1 MRILSYK
8 IKYGADGSIKHTH
21 APLDLT
27 AKETYRT
34 LDGGLGLGTR
44 VTGIPGGIRFTVSLR
59 ADTPMPLHTFRIA
72 LEHKCSPDDKIFL
85 NGYQSWSLSREISAF
100 ERAPG
105 LNPLFT
111 PFIRLFRLKYYGDY
125 SFAKYRSG
133 RGQFHGY
140 TYTYIRTP
148 DNAISLAGSLTEHAG
163 YTVFQYNTRKDRLE
177 IAKDCEGM
185 TLEGDTVLMD
195 IVLLDGALPETFD
208 RYLNMTKPHRDMP
221 PAQTGWTSWYYLYE
235 KIDEKIILDNL
246 REFAKRKTPIDIFQI
261 DDGYQK
267 AVGDWLETNEKFPR
281 GMKPVADEIRKA
293 GYRAGLWLAPF
304 IAEEKS
310 AIMREHPEWLKTDSR
325 GERVL
330 AGYNPFNWSGN
341 FYALDLCNPDAR
353 EYLRNVFDTVLNK
366 WGFGMVKLD
375 FLYAAALVPSCGR
388 SRGQLMTECME
399 FIRECAGESWV
410 LGCGMP
416 LGPGFGQADFC
427 RIGSDVALSWQG
439 EHYKILGIQTK
450 ITLEHFRFRER
461 VSIYNSL
468 MSTIGRQALNG
479 RAFMNDPDVF
489 ILRTPYQWLTPDEK
503 NTLFLLNQIFG
514 GLVFTSDNIG
524 EYDAEQLALYMRQF
538 PFREKQ
544 IDSCV
549 MDGGL
554 LRAEF
559 RIEKLEYAVLANM
572 GDSPRG
578 VSLDGH
584 YAGGAELYNNPVFTL
599 APHETR
605 VFLRIPRG
613 DYAVIGSGCHIFPGS
628 EIESVQVTPRGV
640 TLSRTP
646 SNTAAGV
653 VLLRAPA
660 GKKSLRVNGIEYPVE
675 VSQCGGVVRVSIKP
689 A

>member
-1 MRILSYK
+1 MRILSYE
-8 IKYGADGSIKHTH
+8 IRYGANGAAKRTH

-27 AKETYRT
+27 AKETFQT
-34 LDGGLGLGTR
+34 LGGGLGLATR
-44 VTGIPGGIRFTVSLR
+44 VTGIPGGIRFTLTLR
-59 ADTPMPLHTFRIA
+59 ADTPIPLHQFGIT
-72 LEHKCSPDDKIFL
+72 LEHHFSPDDKIFL
-85 NGYQSWSLSREISAF
+85 NGYQSWSLSREVGAF
-100 ERAPG
+100 ERAGG
-105 LNPLFT
+105 LNPLFA
-111 PFIRLFRLKYYGDY
+111 PFTRLFRLKYYGDY
-125 SFAKYRSG
+125 FFAKYKNG
-133 RGQFHGY
+133 RGQFHSY

-148 DNAISLAGSLTEHAG
+148 GGAVSLAGSLSERAG
-163 YTVFQYNTRKDRLE
+163 YTVFRFDTRRGRLE
-177 IAKDCEGM
+177 IVKDCEGM
-185 TLEGDTVLMD
+185 TLEGETVLVD
-195 IVLLDGALPETFD
+195 IVLLDGTLPEMFD
-208 RYLNMTKPHRDMP
+208 RYFNMTKPHRDMP
-221 PAQTGWTSWYYLYE
+221 PAQTGWTSWYYHYE

-246 REFAKRKTPIDIFQI
+246 REFARRNAPIDIFQI

-281 GMKPVADEIRKA
+281 GMKPIADEIRKA

-310 AIMREHPEWLKTDSR
+310 SIVRDHPDWLKTDTR
-325 GERVL
+325 GERIL

-341 FYALDLCNPDAR
+341 FYALDLCNPDVR
-353 EYLRNVFDTVLNK
+353 EYLRGVFDTVLYK

-375 FLYAAALVPSCGR
+375 FLYAAALSPSCGR

-416 LGPGFGQADFC
+416 LGPGFGQVDFC

-439 EHYKILGIQTK
+439 EHYKFLGVQTK

-468 MSTIGRQALNG
+468 ISTIGRQALNG

-489 ILRTPYQWLTPDEK
+489 ILRTPYQWLTPEEK
-503 NTLFLLNQIFG
+503 KTLYLLNQIFG

-559 RIEKLEYAVLANM
+559 RIGKLEYTVASNM
-572 GDSPRG
+572 GDTPCG
-578 VSLDGH
+578 AALDGH
-584 YAGGAELYNNPVFTL
+584 YAGGAELYDNPVFIL

-613 DYAVIGSGCHIFPGS
+613 DYAVIGSDCHIFPGS

-640 TLSRTP
+640 TLRRTP
-646 SNTAAGV
+646 LNTSNGTIV
-653 VLLRAPA
+653 LRAPT
-660 GKKSLRVNGIEYPVE
+660 GKKSLRVNGSEYAAE
-675 VSQCGGVVRVSIKP
+675 ESQFGGVVRVSVNP